1 MMAIRE
7 STTPRGE
14 TMIRATTAL
23 IAVIAL
29 AFTGEAIRADD
40 GGYGGSSDDGR
51 MGEAR
56 QLIEMGSWGSAVWS
70 LKQVLADDPDNPD
83 AHNLLAFSYR
93 NVGQY
98 DLAERH
104 YDRAL
109 AIDPAHR
116 GAHAYLGVLYLETG
130 RPGMARHCLDRL
142 ETLCGHNC
150 REYEQLRSAIEDGD
164 EAG

>member
-1 MMAIRE
+1 
-7 STTPRGE
+7 
-14 TMIRATTAL
+14 MIRFTSAVGAAL
-23 IAVIAL
+23 LAVIAL
-29 AFTGEAIRADD
+29 GFAGAHARADD
-40 GGYGGSSDDGR
+40 NGYGGTGDDGR
-51 MGEAR
+51 MAEAR

-70 LKQVLADDPDNPD
+70 LKKVLADDPDNPD

-116 GAHAYLGVLYLETG
+116 GAHAYLGVLYLETD

-142 ETLCGHNC
+142 EALCGHDC
-150 REYEQLRSAIEDGD
+150 RETEQLRSAIEQRD